1 MSFITSLV
9 RKLKGKPPFCS
20 VVIAAAGSS
29 ERMCG
34 EDKLFVDIAGTP
46 ALAHTLAAFQSI
58 GLVSEIIVV
67 ARAEKFEH
75 IGELC
80 RQHGI
85 EKATKVMAGGRT
97 RLESVMNGVLAV
109 SKKARI
115 IAIHDGARPCV
126 DSGVIERAISS
137 ASKHHAVAPA
147 VPVSSTLRKAENG
160 TVLET
165 VDRDGL
171 FEIQTPQVFTAE
183 IIKAALTN
191 AINKSAEVTDDCM
204 AAELIGVKVRIT
216 EGSRSNIKLTT
227 CEDIAIAEAILK
239 KRMA

>member
-1 MSFITSLV
+1 MSFVSSLA
-9 RKLKGKPPFCS
+9 RKLKGKPPFCTA
-20 VVIAAAGSS
+20 VIAAAGSS
-29 ERMCG
+29 GRMCG
-34 EDKLFVDIAGTP
+34 EDKLFVEIAGKP
-46 ALAHTLAAFQSI
+46 ALAHTLCAFQST
-58 GLVSEIIVV
+58 GLVDEIIVV

-75 IGELC
+75 VGELC

-85 EKATKVMAGGRT
+85 EKATKVMAGGPT
-97 RLESVMNGVLAV
+97 RLESVMSGVLAA

-137 ASKHHAVAPA
+137 ASQHHAVAPA
-147 VPVSSTLRKAENG
+147 VPVSSTLKRAENG
-160 TVLET
+160 NVLET

-183 IIKAALTN
+183 VIKAALTN
-191 AINKSAEVTDDCM
+191 AINKAADVTDDCM
-204 AAELIGVKVRIT
+204 AAELIGAKVRIT

-227 CEDIAIAEAILK
+227 SEDIAIAEAILM